1 MTPLELLTIFS
12 LYSNKPLLDSL
23 DSSEFMTGPQ
33 IESLKADGKSAMIE
47 ILRTELGLEWDG
59 NGMLSHFIVAEQ
71 RKVDRVKLAQLAFAE
86 RRKRLCIAELA
97 LMFPRVAGQQELDK
111 ALEELR
117 A

>member
-23 DSSEFMTGPQ
+23 EASEFVSAEA
-33 IESLKADGKSAMIE
+33 IEDLKADGKAAMIE
-47 ILRTELGLEWDG
+47 ILRTELDLEWDG

-71 RKVDRVKLAQLAFAE
+71 RKVDRVNLAQRAFAE

-97 LMFPRVAGQQELDK
+97 LMFPRVAGQQELDR